1 VGSIVGSMIGGV
13 MLAAKWAPTVM
24 FAVVSIPIAVA
35 AVSVY
40 GLALYR
46 RRNPVSVATVLS
58 TR

>member
-1 VGSIVGSMIGGV
+1 